1 MGIRIRLTAFLNA
14 NLGIIL
20 LIIGVATKHWAGRES
35 KKMNIYEG
43 LWTKCTHH
51 KHDENKD
58 VWCRGIETTF
68 GHSETQ
74 FLAIVI
80 FLFMACFLH
89 IVSFV
94 IALILFFKEGPVLE
108 KVLAGIQLFILLFTI
123 TGLAIYATQYDN
135 NYYTLKWSYALGWG
149 ATLCMFAALVFTII
163 DIDRKRR
170 T

>member
-68 GHSETQ
+68 GHSESMSSVCY
-74 FLAIVI
+74 F
-80 FLFMACFLH
+80 
-89 IVSFV
+89 S
-94 IALILFFKEGPVLE
+94 LICK
-108 KVLAGIQLFILLFTI
+108 IYLLI
-123 TGLAIYATQYDN
+123 ENI
-135 NYYTLKWSYALGWG
+135 YTLKIGY
-149 ATLCMFAALVFTII
+149 
-163 DIDRKRR
+163 
-170 T
+170 